1 MLPVGPSEG
10 EPGFERLDPRIIH
23 VRQIV
28 GLITTAII
36 AAIALVAAVVS
47 AAVVRPGW
55 SLIGLGFAAWLAGA
69 ALLAWWLWTWPAKSY
84 EFASYRLDADGLEI
98 RRGVIWRGIINVPRT
113 RVQHTDVS
121 QGPVER
127 SHGLSTLIVHTA
139 GTEHAQV
146 ALPGLSREK
155 ALALRDQL
163 LPRDGRDAV

>member
-1 MLPVGPSEG
+1 MLPD
-10 EPGFERLDPRIIH
+10 GFQRLDPRIVH

-28 GLITTAII
+28 GLVTSGVM
-36 AAIALVAAVVS
+36 AAGAVLALGALAVAT
-47 AAVVRPGW
+47 RPSW
-55 SLIGLGFAAWLAGA
+55 SLIGLGAGAWLLGS
-69 ALLAWWLWTWPAKSY
+69 ALLTWWLWTWPSKAY
-84 EFASYRLDADGLEI
+84 GYAAYRLDADGLEI
-98 RRGVIWRGIINVPRT
+98 RRGVIWRAVINVPRT

-121 QGPVER
+121 QGPIER

-146 ALPGLSREK
+146 ALPGLSRED

>member
-1 MLPVGPSEG
+1 MLPD
-10 EPGFERLDPRIIH
+10 GFQRLDPRFVH

-28 GLITTAII
+28 GLVTSGVF
-36 AAIALVAAVVS
+36 AAMALAGLVAVAV
-47 AAVVRPGW
+47 AIRPSW
-55 SLIGLGFAAWLAGA
+55 SLIGLGAVVWLAGIA
-69 ALLAWWLWTWPAKSY
+69 VLTWWLWTWPRKAY
-84 EFASYRLDADGLEI
+84 AYASYRLDADGLEI
-98 RRGVIWRGIINVPRT
+98 RRGVIWRGVINVPRT

-121 QGPVER
+121 QGPIER

-146 ALPGLSREK
+146 ALPGLSRED